1 MCVCVCVCVCMSVCV
16 CVHVC
21 VCACVYVCVCACVC
35 MSVCV
40 RVRACVR
47 ECACVHMSV
56 CVHARVCVCVVCT
69 WCCTRSFGDI
79 EKQIAED
86 RMSFNCYISV
96 LLISNVYLIN
106 ALLYIR
112 ASMSS
117 RYLLYTA
124 LAKLSPF

>member
-1 MCVCVCVCVCMSVCV
+1 MCM
-16 CVHVC
+16 C
-21 VCACVYVCVCACVC
+21 VCACFVLGVVPGPLATLRNELQKIECHSIVMLVY
-35 MSVCV
+35 
-40 RVRACVR
+40 
-47 ECACVHMSV
+47 
-56 CVHARVCVCVVCT
+56 
-69 WCCTRSFGDI
+69 
-79 EKQIAED
+79 
-86 RMSFNCYISV
+86 